1 MAKKWR
7 NLDTFSLEVGALP
20 RHCKPG
26 ETVTLSLRAD
36 MDEDVRVDL
45 DLPVDLPV
53 AGSECALQ
61 AGSGQVEIR
70 PAIPGEYEIMIRAI
84 HSNRAGCF
92 VSSPLGKAA
101 FSGQPLTVGKV
112 HCSWR

>member
-7 NLDTFSLEVGALP
+7 NLDTFSLEIGALP

-36 MDEDVRVDL
+36 VDEEVGVDL

-53 AGSECALQ
+53 GGNECRLTAGK
-61 AGSGQVEIR
+61 GQVEIR
-70 PAIPGEYEIMIRAI
+70 PAIPGEYEIRIRNI
-84 HSNRAGCF
+84 RSNRAGCF

-101 FSGQPLTVGKV
+101 FSGQPLAVGKI
-112 HCSWR
+112 HCYWE